1 MCIRETAF
9 LKYLKDY
16 VKDIEAIVMREREE
30 RDGERGREEGMKG
43 KSEDE
48 IQTTNK
54 TRKRKVE
61 ESGRVLISF
70 KRRVNQ

>member
-70 KRRVNQ
+70 KWRVNQ